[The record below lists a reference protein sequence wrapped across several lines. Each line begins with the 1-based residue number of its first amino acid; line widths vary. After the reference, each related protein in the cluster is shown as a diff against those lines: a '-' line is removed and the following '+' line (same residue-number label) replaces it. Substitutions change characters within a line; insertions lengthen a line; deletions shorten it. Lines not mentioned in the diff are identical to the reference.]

1 MPFIILIYIFTI
13 NRLMAKDLYHNVVKN
28 ALVNEGWTVTHDPY
42 PLKIG
47 SVRMFIDLG
56 AERIIAAE
64 KDNEK
69 IAVEIKSFSDD
80 SLISMFHEAV
90 GQYDNYQIALEDEEP
105 NRILFL
111 AVPESIYDSFFQE
124 TFVQK
129 VIFKRQIKI
138 IVYQPD
144 NENSIVWKK

>member
-1 MPFIILIYIFTI
+1 
-13 NRLMAKDLYHNVVKN
+13 MAKDLYHDVVKN
-28 ALVNEGWTVTHDPY
+28 ALINEGWIVTHDPY

-56 AERIIAAE
+56 AEKIIAAE
-64 KDNEK
+64 KGNEK

-105 NRILFL
+105 DRILFL
-111 AVPESIYDSFFQE
+111 AIPERVYEGFFQE
-124 TFVQK
+124 PFVQK
-129 VIFKRQIKI
+129 VIAKRQIKI
-138 IVYQPD
+138 IVYHPD
-144 NENSIVWKK
+144 NENSILWKK

>member
-1 MPFIILIYIFTI
+1 
-13 NRLMAKDLYHNVVKN
+13 MAKDLYHDVVKN
-28 ALVNEGWTVTHDPY
+28 ALINEGWIVTHDPY

-56 AERIIAAE
+56 AEKIIAAE
-64 KDNEK
+64 KGNEK

-105 NRILFL
+105 DRILFL
-111 AVPESIYDSFFQE
+111 AIPERVYEGFFQE
-124 TFVQK
+124 PFVQK
-129 VIFKRQIKI
+129 VIAKRQIKI

-144 NENSIVWKK
+144 NENSILWKK

>member
-1 MPFIILIYIFTI
+1 
-13 NRLMAKDLYHNVVKN
+13 MAKDLYHDVVKK
-28 ALVNEGWTVTHDPY
+28 ALINEGWTVTHDPY

-47 SVRMFIDLG
+47 AVRMFIDLG

-80 SLISMFHEAV
+80 SMISMFHEAV

-111 AVPESIYDSFFQE
+111 AVPESVYDSFFQE
-124 TFVQK
+124 PFVQK
-129 VIFKRQIKI
+129 VIAKRDIKI

-144 NENSIVWKK
+144 NENSVLWKR

>member
-1 MPFIILIYIFTI
+1 
-13 NRLMAKDLYHNVVKN
+13 MAKDLHYNVVKK
-28 ALVNEGWTVTHDPY
+28 ALINKGWTVIHDPY
-42 PLKIG
+42 PLEIG
-47 SVRMFIDLG
+47 SVRMLIDLG

-64 KDNEK
+64 RGNEK
-69 IAVEIKSFSDD
+69 IAVEIQFFTDD
-80 SLISMFHEAV
+80 SLISMFYKVV

-111 AVPESIYDSFFQE
+111 AVPESVYDSFFQE
-124 TFVQK
+124 PFVQK

>member
-1 MPFIILIYIFTI
+1 
-13 NRLMAKDLYHNVVKN
+13 
-28 ALVNEGWTVTHDPY
+28 
-42 PLKIG
+42 
-47 SVRMFIDLG
+47 MFIDLG

-64 KDNEK
+64 KGNKK

-80 SLISMFHEAV
+80 SLISMFHKAV

-111 AVPESIYDSFFQE
+111 AVPESVYDSFFQE
-124 TFVQK
+124 PFIQK
-129 VIFKRQIKI
+129 VIAKRDIKI

-144 NENSIVWKK
+144 NENSIIWKR